1 MRLSKGKV
9 AASVLINVTP
19 LIDVI
24 FVILIFLVSS
34 SEVSRMERL
43 EEVQL
48 PMADTANPEQGDE
61 VDRWVVNL
69 NTEGK
74 AVVDGEEMPVN
85 SAKFQSIL
93 ATQANAKRETKS
105 AGGFSAQA
113 LVIRADQRMQF
124 RYVQQLIL
132 QCQRLRL
139 WKVKL
144 QVNVPEADL
153 NKPGAGEGG

>member
-1 MRLSKGKV
+1 MRLSTGKV

-43 EEVQL
+43 EEVIL

-74 AVVDGEEMPVN
+74 AVVDGEDMPVN

-93 ATQANAKRETKS
+93 AMQANAKRDVRG
-105 AGGFSAQA
+105 GGFSEQA

-132 QCQRLRL
+132 ACQRLRL

-144 QVNVPEADL
+144 QVNIPEADL
-153 NKPGAGEGG
+153 SKTGGGEGG